1 MRIKTLLLGTV
12 CAALLAPVAA
22 FAQSA
27 PAGEQATNVDEL
39 IVTARKREER
49 LFDVPVAV
57 TAVTADTIES
67 RQLTSVRDVA
77 AITPGLNINSD
88 AAGRAFISIR
98 GIGTT
103 LLDSV
108 QPGVGIFVDGIYQ
121 ANTSYLN
128 NPTLDVAQIEVLRG
142 PQSTLFGQNTLG
154 GAINVTTKQPTD
166 DVEGQLTATY
176 ADPDNYYI
184 VAGTLAGP
192 LPIEGVSGRI
202 SAGVQGRD
210 GFIRNSLLGIDDANP
225 LDQRSVRGSLRFE
238 LPHEAVLTLNAYFE
252 SVDGTG
258 PLYALT
264 TGPTVY
270 VDDSQY
276 NVRSVASYDYSGFNG
291 KLVMPVS
298 ESTDFTAI
306 ASYDRREQRL
316 RGDGD
321 FQPIG
326 LFLSGGEGV
335 LETATA
341 EGRFDTRWSDN
352 FSTLFG
358 AFVSNQTSD
367 VVGYTTVVPLGVTVP
382 NFAQSDANLW
392 AIFGNIFWN
401 IDPTL
406 ELSAGLRYDSQDIDF
421 HSAIDS
427 AYSAQEWQPRVALT
441 KHWSEDFMTYAS
453 IARGFRGGGTN
464 GPGAPNPV
472 YQGDSVWT
480 YEVGT
485 KFKAVDNRLTVT
497 AAVYFNDYSD
507 FIGQNSLAPKIGGG
521 IVGINLNTGDMEAY
535 GFEAEFNFRITD
547 NWTIGGGFNVQ
558 RARITDDSQYVAITG
573 RQLAS
578 DRIPFVPDYNFNMQT
593 NYTVPM
599 GEMGDLDLN
608 VSVVGKGDRIGAGL
622 SETFAPLLDDYILTN
637 ASITWNYNDYQVALF
652 ANNLFDEQYYDS
664 YIDSSTLTVAG
675 LPALGSLGLI
685 GDGRRVGVRAR
696 VRF

>member
-12 CAALLAPVAA
+12 FAALLVPAA
-22 FAQSA
+22 SFAQSA
-27 PAGEQATNVDEL
+27 PAGEQATNVDEV

-57 TAVTADTIES
+57 TAVNSDTIES

-166 DVEGQLTATY
+166 VVEGQLTGTY

-202 SAGVQGRD
+202 SAGIQSRD

-276 NVRSVASYDYSGFNG
+276 NIRSEASYDYSGING
-291 KLVMPVS
+291 KLVLPITD
-298 ESTDFTAI
+298 STDFTAI
-306 ASYDRREQRL
+306 VSYDRREQEL

-321 FQPIG
+321 FQPIS
-326 LFLSGGEGV
+326 LFISGGEGV

-341 EGRFDTRWSDN
+341 EGRFDTEWSDN

-358 AFVSNQTSD
+358 VFVSNQTSD
-367 VVGYTTVVPLGVTVP
+367 VVGYTTVVPLNATVP
-382 NFAQSDANLW
+382 NFAESEANLW

-427 AYSAQEWQPRVALT
+427 SYSAQEWQPRVALT

-480 YEVGT
+480 YELGT
-485 KFKAVDNRLTVT
+485 KFKAFDRRLTAT
-497 AAVYFNDYSD
+497 AAVYYNDYSD

-521 IVGINLNTGDMEAY
+521 IVGINLNTGDVEAY
-535 GFEAEFNFRITD
+535 GFEAEFNFRITE

-622 SETFAPLLDDYILTN
+622 SETFAPVLDDYILTN
-637 ASITWNYNDYQVALF
+637 ASITWNYNDYQVSLF